1 MKKEIK
7 DLVKFGLICFFI
19 GFCISALILSPLV
32 YEKGLKSSRPCL
44 KQQNFTFI
52 QDKEV
57 FYEGQYN
64 FTGLGEE

>member
-1 MKKEIK
+1 MILK
-7 DLVKFGLICFFI
+7 LLIVCFFI
-19 GFCISALILSPLV
+19 GFCVSALIFVPV
-32 YEKGLKSSRPCL
+32 FYERGLKASCSCAGNH
-44 KQQNFTFI
+44 NFTFI